1 MAYQVVAN
9 LCLFLKTK
17 GCVLLKVA
25 QSAPCVWVKLHGEV
39 SAKGTG
45 PWGQVQNAIGC
56 LLPTGLSTWIMGF
69 DWPLDPLI
77 NFTFQVLLGPPVN

>member
-1 MAYQVVAN
+1 MGYQVVAN
-9 LCLFLKTK
+9 LGLFLKTK

-45 PWGQVQNAIGC
+45 PWVKFKMQLDVFCPLACQLGLWG
-56 LLPTGLSTWIMGF
+56 LTGH
-69 DWPLDPLI
+69 LI
-77 NFTFQVLLGPPVN
+77 P